1 MILFGPLVDAL
12 YEKLCEE
19 VPYKF
24 VQCKPGQFI
33 SLLIHFL
40 ISLLLALIISK
51 LKADENARHN
61 RIKGMEVG
69 IEVENIPLIS
79 S

>member
-1 MILFGPLVDAL
+1 MRCTRNSAKKSPTSSSSANQVSLF
-12 YEKLCEE
+12 
-19 VPYKF
+19 
-24 VQCKPGQFI
+24 

-51 LKADENARHN
+51 LKADENERHN
-61 RIKGMEVG
+61 RIKGIEVD

>member
-1 MILFGPLVDAL
+1 MLCTRNSAKKSPTSSSSASRVSLF
-12 YEKLCEE
+12 
-19 VPYKF
+19 
-24 VQCKPGQFI
+24 
-33 SLLIHFL
+33 SLWIHFL

>member
-1 MILFGPLVDAL
+1 MRCTRNSAKKSPTSSSSANQVSLF
-12 YEKLCEE
+12 
-19 VPYKF
+19 
-24 VQCKPGQFI
+24 
-33 SLLIHFL
+33 SLLIRFL

-51 LKADENARHN
+51 LKADENERHN
-61 RIKGMEVG
+61 RIKGIEVG

>member
-1 MILFGPLVDAL
+1 MLCTRNSAKKSPTSSSSASRVSLF
-12 YEKLCEE
+12 
-19 VPYKF
+19 
-24 VQCKPGQFI
+24 
-33 SLLIHFL
+33 SLWIHFL

-51 LKADENARHN
+51 LKADENVRHN

>member
-1 MILFGPLVDAL
+1 MRCTRNSAKKSLTSSSSANRVSLF
-12 YEKLCEE
+12 
-19 VPYKF
+19 
-24 VQCKPGQFI
+24 
-33 SLLIHFL
+33 SLWIHFL

>member
-1 MILFGPLVDAL
+1 MLCTRNSAKKSPTSSSSASRVSLF
-12 YEKLCEE
+12 
-19 VPYKF
+19 
-24 VQCKPGQFI
+24 
-33 SLLIHFL
+33 SLWIHFL

-69 IEVENIPLIS
+69 IEAENIPLIS

>member
-1 MILFGPLVDAL
+1 MLCTRNSAKKSPTSSSSANRVSLF
-12 YEKLCEE
+12 
-19 VPYKF
+19 
-24 VQCKPGQFI
+24 
-33 SLLIHFL
+33 SLWIHFL

-51 LKADENARHN
+51 LKADEKRHN